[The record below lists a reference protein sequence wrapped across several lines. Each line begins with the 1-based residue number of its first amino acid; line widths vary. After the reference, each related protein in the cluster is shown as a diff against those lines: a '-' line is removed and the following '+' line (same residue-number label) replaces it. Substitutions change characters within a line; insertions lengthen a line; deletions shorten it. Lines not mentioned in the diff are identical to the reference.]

1 MLARLNAARGGI
13 RVVQWMFELLWV
25 SGLAVA
31 GGSLAR
37 LSRVGVVRE
46 KAELRKW
53 KAYIQSVHER
63 SRHVNE
69 SRGIVVIGGTS
80 HRPGISSNSY
90 TINALLAIA
99 QLRRVGCMLPI
110 ELWHDND
117 TTLVGAYHEEVVLTL
132 GHSSS
137 RVKLRNFFDVLGGR
151 HAKSYQLK
159 TLALINSHFDEVL
172 YIDADNILLKD
183 PTPLFDWPEYRRT
196 GAVFWPD
203 FFMVNPWAKFW
214 RMIDKRPEPTWTIEA
229 GQMVLNLRR
238 HVKPLALAHYFN
250 QRGPARFYNWTH
262 GDADLFVFAWQALG
276 APRSFAPALAI
287 AGDLMNTLFCGHTIL
302 HFDPSKGVR
311 LDAMFAHRS
320 HDTLADSV
328 GLSWRAIK
336 RFPMLSLS
344 PLVQAGLVGLNE
356 WKEMLK
362 IGDSDHGATK
372 MTRVRDYGLGYYIR
386 RHQDTSQCVCVDGVA
401 DSCWDIDASV
411 EDTPRSRA
419 TVQRL
424 ANIEHELRRLLAC
437 LVDNSSSLRKQWFLE
452 FAAHLAPFVS
462 PSRDNSTRQ
471 YIH

>member
-117 TTLVGAYHEEVVLTL
+117 PALAGAYHTEVVLAL
-132 GHSSS
+132 AHPSS
-137 RVKLRNFFDVLGGR
+137 RVILRNFFHVLGGR
-151 HAKSYQLK
+151 HARTYQLT
-159 TLALINSHFDEVL
+159 TLALLNSAFEEAL
-172 YIDADNILLKD
+172 YIDADNLLLKD
-183 PTPLFDWPEYRRT
+183 PTQLFDWQEYRKT

-203 FFMVNPWAKFW
+203 FFMVNPWAKLW
-214 RMIDKRPEPTWTIEA
+214 RIIGKSPQPTWCVES
-229 GQMVLNLRR
+229 GQMLLNISQ
-238 HVKPLALAHYFN
+238 HVKTLTLAHYFN
-250 QRGPARFYNWTH
+250 QRGPARFYNWSH
-262 GDADLFVFAWQALG
+262 GDADLFFFAWQALD
-276 APRSFAPALAI
+276 APFSMAPPLAI
-287 AGDLMNTLFCGHTIL
+287 AGDLVNSSFCGHTIL
-302 HFDPSKGVR
+302 QLDPSTDPEGDV
-311 LDAMFAHRS
+311 LDVMFAHRS

-336 RFPMLSLS
+336 RFPIFSFPS
-344 PLVQAGLVGLNE
+344 IVEAGLAGADE
-356 WKEMLK
+356 WMEMLK
-362 IGDSDHGATK
+362 VGHFSHDATAMAHARDFGIGL
-372 MTRVRDYGLGYYIR
+372 RLL
-386 RHQDTSQCVCVDGVA
+386 RHQNTSQCVCVDGVA
-401 DSCWDIDASV
+401 DSCWDLDGSV
-411 EDTPRSRA
+411 DDTPHSRV
-419 TVQRL
+419 TVRRL
-424 ANIEHELRRLLAC
+424 AETERELRVLLAR
-437 LVDNSSSLRKQWFLE
+437 LVDRSSSLRNHWYTE
-452 FAAHLAPFVS
+452 FASHLAFS
-462 PSRDNSTRQ
+462 YPSL
-471 YIH
+471 